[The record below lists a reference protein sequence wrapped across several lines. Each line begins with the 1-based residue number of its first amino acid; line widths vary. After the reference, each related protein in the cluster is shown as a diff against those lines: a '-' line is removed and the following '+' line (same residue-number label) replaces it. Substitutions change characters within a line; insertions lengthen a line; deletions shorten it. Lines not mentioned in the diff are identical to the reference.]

1 MKASGEMISNMEKE
15 KRAGLMVLSTK
26 DNIWLE
32 RSMVWEFIAGMTAP
46 NMMES
51 GMKTKSKALELT
63 VGLMEGN
70 TKANG

>member
-32 RSMVWEFIAGMTAP
+32 RSMEWEFIAGMTAP

>member
-15 KRAGLMVLSTK
+15 KRAGLMVLYTK

-32 RSMVWEFIAGMTAP
+32 RSMEWEFIAGMTAP